1 MSVLSVETAGLQTLA
16 GVCTSKSA
24 AVAAN
29 SVTSAAPATTFQP
42 SAAAVSAVHTAAGL
56 AGSAMSGRL
65 TATAT
70 HLTAAAAGFTAYE
83 ADSAKVLAVLPVT
96 V

>member
-1 MSVLSVETAGLQTLA
+1 MSVLSVETAGLQSLA
-16 GVCTSKSA
+16 GVCTSKST

-29 SVTSAAPATTFQP
+29 AATSAKPATTFQP

-56 AGSAMSGRL
+56 AGTTLSGRL

-70 HLTAAAAGFTAYE
+70 HLTSAAAGYTAHE
-83 ADSAKVLAVLPVT
+83 TDSAEVLAELPVT
-96 V
+96 A